1 MIFPTQEELKIL
13 REMYPKGT
21 RVVLLEMRTDSGNE
35 QTQINDLSKEELEEL
50 IKREKEYYDDLQKT
64 IDKVYEDLGYEI
76 DL

>member
-1 MIFPTQEELKIL
+1 
-13 REMYPKGT
+13 
-21 RVVLLEMRTDSGNE
+21 MRTDSGNE

-50 IKREKEYYDDLQKT
+50 IKREKGYYDDLQKT